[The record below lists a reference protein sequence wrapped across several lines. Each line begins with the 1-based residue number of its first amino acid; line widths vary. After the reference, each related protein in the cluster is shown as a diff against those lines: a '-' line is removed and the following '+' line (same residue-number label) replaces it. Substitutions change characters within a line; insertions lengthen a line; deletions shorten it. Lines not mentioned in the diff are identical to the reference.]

1 MQEIPWYKN
10 PEAIRNIGFV
20 CFDRETSESICRNF
34 NLSTNGKID
43 KYLINNHPDVLF
55 SFETI

>member
-10 PEAIRNIGFV
+10 PESIRNIGFV
-20 CFDRETSESICRNF
+20 CFNRETSESICRNF
-34 NLSTNGKID
+34 TNSANGRID
-43 KYLINNHPDVLF
+43 KDLLNNHPDVFF